1 MMTTSG
7 MDLPSTRTMS
17 INDNRKDKNKDKD
30 KNEEK
35 SESEQDI
42 HLRQGFSLSW
52 SIGSRSRLSLCAH
65 SAHLPNHHDREQ
77 VLEITL
83 EVWNFVL

>member
-1 MMTTSG
+1 MIIGKM
-7 MDLPSTRTMS
+7 LTRQKQRQ
-17 INDNRKDKNKDKD
+17 DKDEDKN
-30 KNEEK
+30 
-35 SESEQDI
+35 ESEQDI

-52 SIGSRSRLSLCAH
+52 SIGSRSRLSLRAH
-65 SAHLPNHHDREQ
+65 SAHLPNNQDREL